1 MVPGQIRQ
9 GLTIGRSGGGG
20 VKICSGRDLCDR
32 SVKSDRRQEILRFYA
47 SLLVT
52 FDDPDGVVAASYT
65 GSVGESLRF
74 RRTGF
79 GRYRMQVIAKQPNAL
94 IFET

>member
-1 MVPGQIRQ
+1 
-9 GLTIGRSGGGG
+9 
-20 VKICSGRDLCDR
+20 
-32 SVKSDRRQEILRFYA
+32 LRFYA